1 MTSKTASLIT
11 STGATVFYGG
21 QLYSVSPDHANYKA
35 VCEAIQT
42 DRLDLVPDL
51 CDLRTAVRK
60 WMRTAF
66 SGDFKM
72 VGDMLRYK
80 DYTFGL
86 NVTEKA
92 LSMIDA
98 GNNAKP
104 LLNFLAK
111 VCLNPSNVA
120 REELLLFCDANGFM
134 ITSEGNIV
142 AYKAVRDDFMD
153 IYSGTKRYM
162 VGDVVSMD
170 RGAVDDRREMTC
182 SRGLHFAAHSYAKM
196 FGNGR
201 GHMMAVEVDPADVVS
216 IPNDYANQK
225 GRAWKITVVAELEDE
240 LPKREVYDYS
250 PTDGWGDHAPLTD
263 EDAHR
268 CTFGENGWY
277 DEDDR
282 ILNEDYDPDYRGTP
296 GNFSFECGRRDAFD
310 GVEDRE
316 RGVYNE
322 YWAGWREGRLAQGF
336 SLDDDADEIEE
347 AVESYNAGYW
357 AGKNHRSRTIPKGDD
372 KDYDRGYRDGRG
384 EA

>member
-21 QLYSVSPDHANYKA
+21 QLYSVSPDHANYNA
-35 VCEAIQT
+35 VCEAIRGDQ
-42 DRLDLVPDL
+42 LDLVPDL

-134 ITSEGNIV
+134 ITSDGNIV
-142 AYKAVRDDFMD
+142 AYKAVREDYLD

-170 RGAVDDRREMTC
+170 RGAVDDRREQTC
-182 SRGLHFAAHSYAKM
+182 SRGLHFAAHSYAQM
-196 FGNGR
+196 FGSGR
-201 GHMMAVEVDPADVVS
+201 DGSHMMAVEVDPADVVS

-225 GRAWKITVVAELEDE
+225 GRAWKITVIAELEQE
-240 LPKREVYDYS
+240 LPKREVYDYA
-250 PTDGWGDHAPLTD
+250 GGEWGDNSPLTD
-263 EDAHR
+263 ED
-268 CTFGENGWY
+268 CTCDDEWY
-277 DEDDR
+277 DEDD
-282 ILNEDYDPDYRGTP
+282 DYDPAYIGTP
-296 GNFSFECGRRDAFD
+296 GHPSFEQGRTDAFN
-310 GVEDRE
+310 GVESQDR
-316 RGVYNE
+316 GSDNE
-322 YWAGWREGRLAQGF
+322 YWAGWREGRMVQGF
-336 SLDDDADEIEE
+336 SISDFDDDVSSAE
-347 AVESYNAGYW
+347 ESYQAGYW
-357 AGKNHRSRTIPKGDD
+357 AGKNHRSRSVQKGIDL
-372 KDYDRGYRDGRG
+372 DYDNGYCDGRA